1 MRLPRFIFLL
11 SAVCVLALAGCK
23 KAPAPMQMPPRPVTV
38 AKAIL
43 ATSPRYIESIGNC
56 VSPESVDVRPQ
67 VTGQLLKIHFNQGDF
82 VKKGQLLFTIDERPY
97 AALLEA
103 AKASL
108 VRDQAQLKVNEDQLR
123 RSKELAPGNY
133 ISPQQLDQLSADV
146 DLSKGAVQGDLAN
159 IDTARINLEYCTI
172 ESPIDGVTGSYQIDA
187 GNVVFSTDPRV
198 LVSIQAVD
206 PLWVQFTVT
215 EIQLGLV
222 MPLMQKGTLKVR
234 VFPRDNDLAYKE
246 AEVFFIDNAVDT
258 KTGTI
263 NLRGTLPNA
272 ERLFWPG
279 RFVRVQLVL
288 EEVPQTVLVPASA
301 VQLGQDG
308 HFVIGVG
315 PDNTAEI
322 HLVKP
327 GQRQG
332 PNIAVLE
339 GLKGDETVVV
349 TGQLFIAPGMKLAPQ
364 PAAGAPANESKP
376 EEKAPAPEAK
386 AEPKS

>member
-11 SAVCVLALAGCK
+11 SAACTLALAGCK
-23 KAPAPMQMPPRPVTV
+23 KPPAPMQMPPRPVTV

-43 ATSPRYIESIGNC
+43 ATSPRYIESIGSC

-67 VTGQLLKIHFNQGDF
+67 VSGQLLKIHFKQGDF
-82 VKKGQLLFTIDERPY
+82 VKKGQVLFTIDERPY
-97 AALLEA
+97 AAQLEA
-103 AKASL
+103 AKAAL

-133 ISPQQLDQLSADV
+133 ISPQQLDQLSANV
-146 DLSKGAVQGDLAN
+146 DLSKGSVQGDLAN
-159 IDTARINLEYCTI
+159 IESARINLDYCTI
-172 ESPIDGVTGSYQIDA
+172 ESPISGVTGSYQIDA

-215 EIQLGLV
+215 EIQLGQV

-234 VFPRDNDLAYKE
+234 VFPRDNDPAYKE

-288 EEVPQTVLVPASA
+288 EEVPRTVIVPASA

-332 PNIAVLE
+332 QDIAVLE

-364 PAAGAPANESKP
+364 PMDGAAADGKKP